1 MGQQLISPPGRV
13 HGPRRKV
20 LVARLANGPTRRY
33 VNLLSEERKAAGVG
47 RSSNGE
53 RMQTSIDFVWSD
65 ASVDFEPLVVGKLW
79 LIQMIQEK
87 PKKTGMVGTEKRVE
101 KTWS

>member
-33 VNLLSEERKAAGVG
+33 VNLLSEERKATGVG
-47 RSSNGE
+47 RSLNGE

-65 ASVDFEPLVVGKLW
+65 ASVDFEHLVVGKLW

-87 PKKTGMVGTEKRVE
+87 PKKTGMVDTEKRVA
-101 KTWS
+101 KTWP